1 MLPED
6 FGIEPIGSPT
16 DALSEMAETMPGM
29 RIPPHNLQAE
39 QSLLGALMLENSV
52 WEQVADKVRETD
64 FYRQEHQL
72 IFRAIHILAEQDQP
86 FDVITLAEA
95 LDKRKLLDDMGGM
108 SYLAEIDRNTGS
120 AANAAHYA
128 RIVRFNSVLRQLIR
142 AGTGIADL
150 AFDTKGRSESEI
162 LDAAEAKVFE
172 IAEQLTRGGGFKSIE
187 ELLTVALHKIDE
199 LHQRDEPITGLPTG
213 FIDFDMKTSGLQ
225 PADLIICAGR
235 PSMGKCLAANS
246 EILLA
251 DGRISSIEAI
261 VQRRQAALLT
271 LDERLRFRITQP
283 SAFVDDGHKP
293 VFRVTTRLGRVVETT
308 ATHPFLTMD
317 GWQPLSELAVGDAVA
332 VPRCLPVFGQ
342 RAMRD
347 CEVKLLGYLI
357 GDGCLTGPTPKL
369 TNDNPEIQS
378 DFIAAANAFGDVIGL
393 LKQRPTRTADVC
405 VVADRAA
412 VRTRRQAF
420 SSALREALQ
429 VSGCSQRQLALATG
443 ASPATV
449 CYWLQGVSMPGAGLF
464 DQIKRFFA
472 HAQVAWF
479 PGEHERAVKNGPN
492 ALTRWLM
499 DLGLWGRDAHH
510 KFIPEPVFALPKAQ
524 LALFLN
530 RLFATDGWATRLAS
544 GQCQLGYASV
554 SERLARQV
562 QHLLLR
568 FGVIAKLRHRCIRYE
583 GGDRYAWQLDL
594 TDADSIRTF
603 ANEIGIYSKETP
615 LARVI
620 ETLEGKRSQTNVD
633 LIPISVWERLRTA
646 KGDES
651 WSALAKRAD
660 LAGAR
665 NIHAGRRALS
675 RRRLGKLAQALNDQ
689 ALSDLASSEL
699 YWDSIVSIEAMGLC
713 QVYDLTIP
721 ETHNFV
727 ANDIC
732 VHNTSFAM
740 NMAENVAIKTGKGVA
755 VFSMEMPGDALA
767 MRMMSSLGQI
777 DQHRVRT
784 GKLNDEDWPRLTS
797 AVTMLS
803 QTPMYIDDTPALS
816 PTDLRARVRRLQRDL
831 KREEKELGMIVIDY
845 LQLMQAPSEGENRAT
860 EISAISRSL
869 KSLAKEL
876 HVPVVALSQLNRSL
890 EQRPNKRQ
898 VMSDLRESGAIEQDA
913 DVIAFIYRDEV
924 YNEDSPDKGV
934 AEIIIAKQRN
944 GPIGTVKLA
953 FLGQFTKFENLA
965 EDLYGDLGYQ

>member
-1 MLPED
+1 MEGPPPMLPED
-6 FGIEPIGSPT
+6 FGMEPIGSPT
-16 DALSEMAETMPGM
+16 DALSEMAEAMPGM

-150 AFDTKGRSESEI
+150 AFDTKGRSEAEI

-187 ELLTVALHKIDE
+187 ELLTIAVSKIDE

-308 ATHPFLTMD
+308 ATHPFLTME

-464 DQIKRFFA
+464 DQIERFFA
-472 HAQVAWF
+472 HAQVAWL

-615 LARVI
+615 LAQVI
-620 ETLEGKRSQTNVD
+620 ETLEGKRS
-633 LIPISVWERLRTA
+633 
-646 KGDES
+646 
-651 WSALAKRAD
+651 
-660 LAGAR
+660 
-665 NIHAGRRALS
+665 
-675 RRRLGKLAQALNDQ
+675 
-689 ALSDLASSEL
+689 LSDLASSEL
-699 YWDSIVSIEAMGLC
+699 YWDPIVSIEPMGLC

-784 GKLNDEDWPRLTS
+784 GKLNEEDWPRLTS

-869 KSLAKEL
+869 KALAKEL

-890 EQRPNKRQ
+890 EQRPNKRP